1 MIHRRPVIALG
12 FLLPAI
18 ALYAFITLYP
28 TVRGAWLSFTDSLGG
43 EPGPFVGLANYEQIL
58 NDSQATAALKN
69 TLVYAAFVV
78 VCQNLLGLI
87 FAIWLMSLPR
97 ILGAIRVALLAP
109 AMMAPVLAGF
119 IWSYIYAPGGS
130 LDAVLSSLGMGKQ
143 TWLAEPSHALYAVA
157 AVHVWMFTGY
167 SCAIFL
173 ASYLAIPQ
181 DLKDA
186 ALLDG
191 ASAWQR
197 FRCVDWP
204 LLAPATT
211 ITVTLSVIGTLRTF
225 DLPLVMTNGGP
236 VNSTET
242 LSLLIYQKVFQE
254 SDFAYGTAL
263 AVVLLLVVIILSSA
277 TSTLLQR
284 RERHL

>member
-1 MIHRRPVIALG
+1 VIHRRPVFALG

-18 ALYAFITLYP
+18 ALYSFITLYP

-43 EPGPFVGLANYEQIL
+43 RPGHFVGLANYYRL
-58 NDSQATAALKN
+58 LHDDQATAALKN
-69 TLVYAAFVV
+69 TLLYAAFVV
-78 VCQNLLGLI
+78 ILQNLLGLI
-87 FAIWLMSLPR
+87 FAAWLMSVPR
-97 ILGAIRVALLAP
+97 IRSAIRVSLLAP
-109 AMMAPVLAGF
+109 AMMAPVMAGF
-119 IWSYIYAPGGS
+119 IWSYLYAPGGS
-130 LDAVLSSLGMGKQ
+130 LDALLSSVGLGKQ

-191 ASAWQR
+191 ATAWQR
-197 FRCVDWP
+197 FRRVDWP

-242 LSLLIYQKVFQE
+242 LSLLIYQKVFQQ

-263 AVVLLLVVIILSSA
+263 AVILLLVVIILSTA

-284 RERHL
+284 REGRL

>member
-1 MIHRRPVIALG
+1 VIHRRPVIALG

-18 ALYAFITLYP
+18 ALYTFITLYP

-69 TLVYAAFVV
+69 TLIYATFVV

-87 FAIWLMSLPR
+87 FATWLMSLPR
-97 ILGAIRVALLAP
+97 IRGAIRVALLAP

-263 AVVLLLVVIILSSA
+263 AVVLLLVVIVLSSA